1 VIYVAPSAVI
11 VGDVSIGKG
20 SSVWH
25 GAVVR
30 GDLDRIVIGEHC
42 SIQDAAVVHVDY
54 ENPTA
59 IGSRVTIGH
68 AAVAHGCTVGDDCL
82 IGMNATIASRAK
94 IGGGSIV
101 AAGAVVPERAEFPP
115 NALLA
120 GVPARQIGEV
130 QEHHRL
136 RIDLSWRIYADLA
149 SKTLPPKPEMLG
161 NPSLRVHVSLTD
173 EFAKL

>member
-1 VIYVAPSAVI
+1 MARGRSRPEDGCSCPSRRLHAGFTVKTLTIPFAGLEMGTLKSGPPGPPPVIYVAPSAVI

-54 ENPTA
+54 ETPTA

-82 IGMNATIASRAK
+82 IGMNATIASRA
-94 IGGGSIV
+94 
-101 AAGAVVPERAEFPP
+101 
-115 NALLA
+115 
-120 GVPARQIGEV
+120 
-130 QEHHRL
+130 
-136 RIDLSWRIYADLA
+136 
-149 SKTLPPKPEMLG
+149 
-161 NPSLRVHVSLTD
+161 
-173 EFAKL
+173 